1 MSSFYGLVSFLLA
14 VAIYVADVVVYLTA
28 TGLTPKEMYTGFF
41 AEQQGYGEK
50 EVLGILDKELESMA
64 SSELYQYFG
73 SKDLLWFDYDQ
84 EARELHGVLGLMLDG
99 DPTYITR
106 TWMSNKHLRILDMLK
121 AFGTTTSSC
130 PLAIKVKGQ
139 TSRKCTGSEA
149 TVVVDLETTKA
160 AELTSDTPE
169 FINAQSELV
178 AAITAG
184 SNSLTGEI
192 TVHHF
197 VDFGTAG
204 KKSGSATA
212 CINVGSGYDSNPY
225 KKQFDIIKK
234 LKSTYQDKCSINVAW
249 ISGPEGSTVESA
261 LHDYVAVASAK
272 MPSGKSAVAAFMQ
285 TQIQGSPQ
293 LFITPY
299 LCDELLGCKGQKKK
313 ALVKCVVKNYE
324 LEEEKGIIEAQMV
337 ITVNTSK
344 LSADET
350 EWSDVSDWAVASYV
364 RGKGKD
370 VDINLYEE
378 STDQHAVKIYSGP
391 PTDPYRKLLFQV
403 SACESGTS
411 KICSMVDEMFEGSL
425 CTFVEEHE
433 EFEDCTTNVYHVDV
447 PVVHFSWV
455 SRIAEPWKVILR
467 FQEKLTG
474 DSNQLFNVGF
484 RNKEEEAACD

>member
-1 MSSFYGLVSFLLA
+1 MFYLTAGTH
-14 VAIYVADVVVYLTA
+14 VVVYLTA
-28 TGLTPKEMYTGFF
+28 EGLTPKEMYTGFF

-50 EVLGILDKELESMA
+50 EVLGILDKKLESMA

-73 SKDLLWFDYDQ
+73 NKDLLWFDYDQ
-84 EARELHGVLGLMLDG
+84 EVRELHGVLGLMLDG

-106 TWMSNKHLRILDMLK
+106 TWMTNKHLRILDMLK
-121 AFGTTTSSC
+121 AFGATTSSC

-139 TSRKCTGSEA
+139 TSGRCTESEA
-149 TVVVDLETTKA
+149 TVVVDLETTKT
-160 AELTSDTPE
+160 AELVPE
-169 FINAQSELV
+169 TADFTDAQAELV
-178 AAITAG
+178 AKITGG
-184 SNSLTGEI
+184 SSSLTGEI

-197 VDFGTAG
+197 VDFGSGG
-204 KKSGSATA
+204 KKAGSATA
-212 CINVGSGYDSNPY
+212 CVNVGSGYDSNPY
-225 KKQFDIIKK
+225 KKQFDTIKK
-234 LKSTYQDKCSINVAW
+234 LKQTYQDQCSINVAW
-249 ISGPEGSTVESA
+249 ISGPEGTTVEPA
-261 LHDYVAVASAK
+261 LHDYIAVASAK

-293 LFITPY
+293 LFIAPY
-299 LCDELLGCKGQKKK
+299 LCEELLGCKGQKKK

-324 LEEEKGIIEAQMV
+324 LEEEKGLIEAQMV

-370 VDINLYEE
+370 VEINLFEE
-378 STDQHAVKIYSGP
+378 STDQHAV
-391 PTDPYRKLLFQV
+391 FQV
-403 SACESGTS
+403 SACESGSS
-411 KICSMVDEMFEGSL
+411 KICSIVKEKFEGSM

-455 SRIAEPWKVILR
+455 NRVAEPWKVILR
-467 FQEKLTG
+467 FQEKLTE
-474 DSNQLFNVGF
+474 DSNELFNVGF
-484 RNKEEEAACD
+484 RYKEDETACD